1 MHHHELHPS
10 NVLAVTAV
18 VLLRWWTA
26 AVAATAL
33 GGLGAGVCAE
43 QRVSKVKVD
52 DVRREIDWRARIT
65 SEESHFLI
73 YAVHTSRCAERST
86 TSIFAFHHM
95 R

>member
-1 MHHHELHPS
+1 
-10 NVLAVTAV
+10 VLAVTAV
-18 VLLRWWTA
+18 VLLSWWTA

-43 QRVSKVKVD
+43 QRVSKVKVDDVPWKLKVD

>member
-1 MHHHELHPS
+1 MHHHELHPP

-18 VLLRWWTA
+18 ARLRWWTA

-52 DVRREIDWRARIT
+52 DVRREINWRAQIT
-65 SEESHFLI
+65 SEELHFLI
-73 YAVHTSRCAERST
+73 YAVHTSRDAEHST